1 MVGKHKF
8 FFNVHE
14 GIVGVVVGSE
24 VVEGFGRG
32 GELLNEDDEL
42 GQADDFAQVAC
53 RCVAVR

>member
-1 MVGKHKF
+1 MVCEHKF
-8 FFNVHE
+8 FLEVHE
-14 GIVGVVVGSE
+14 RVVGVVVGGE

-32 GELLNEDDEL
+32 GELLDEDDEL